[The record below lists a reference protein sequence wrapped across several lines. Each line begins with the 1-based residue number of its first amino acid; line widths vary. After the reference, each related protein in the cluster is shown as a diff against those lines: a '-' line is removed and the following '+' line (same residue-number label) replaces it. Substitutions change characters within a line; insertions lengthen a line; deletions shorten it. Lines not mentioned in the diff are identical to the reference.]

1 MSRYSFLKRTI
12 HKYCE
17 AEEFKRAK
25 AQIKKPTQ
33 NINLKKTIT
42 EFYSH
47 LDPVLYCAVQNEPL
61 AADSE
66 VQQQNLLARDQ
77 KRLRPVYHRLY

>member
-25 AQIKKPTQ
+25 AQIKKKTHTKHK
-33 NINLKKTIT
+33 LKKK
-42 EFYSH
+42 
-47 LDPVLYCAVQNEPL
+47 Q
-61 AADSE
+61 
-66 VQQQNLLARDQ
+66 
-77 KRLRPVYHRLY
+77 

>member
-25 AQIKKPTQ
+25 AQIKKTHTKHK
-33 NINLKKTIT
+33 LKKNNNRI
-42 EFYSH
+42 
-47 LDPVLYCAVQNEPL
+47 L
-61 AADSE
+61 
-66 VQQQNLLARDQ
+66 
-77 KRLRPVYHRLY
+77 

>member
-25 AQIKKPTQ
+25 AQIKKKTTQ
-33 NINLKKTIT
+33 NIN
-42 EFYSH
+42 
-47 LDPVLYCAVQNEPL
+47 
-61 AADSE
+61 
-66 VQQQNLLARDQ
+66 
-77 KRLRPVYHRLY
+77 